1 MGVTCCRAKTEIPGQ
16 LPANELELENGTSD
30 LNLRR
35 VVCSGFVALAPV
47 LLNDLP
53 AAASPSYWTDW
64 TGSFVGHGTITTP
77 ASTVNVTYTNP
88 QGIRFYQASG
98 GTDWWTDSTRV
109 VRDPATSPYTSS
121 LVDNTPTY
129 TDIVTLQFSGSQT
142 LSFSQAIANPVFS
155 YVSVNGNGYA
165 FLDQDSGTGEMEAV
179 SATRGMIS
187 VPLGALVFCTR
198 LGQPPSQR
206 PRRAGRRARK

>member
-30 LNLRR
+30 RHLRR
-35 VVCSGFVALAPV
+35 VVCSGFVAPALV

-53 AAASPSYWTDW
+53 AAASPIYWTDW
-64 TGSFVGHGTITTP
+64 TGSFVEHGTITTP
-77 ASTVNVTYTNP
+77 ASPVNVTSTNP
-88 QGIRFYQASG
+88 QGIGFYQASG

-121 LVDNTPTY
+121 LVDSIPTHA
-129 TDIVTLQFSGSQT
+129 DIVALQYSGSQT
-142 LSFSQAIANPVFS
+142 LSCSQAIANPVFS
-155 YVSVNGNGYA
+155 YVSVNGNGYG
-165 FLDQDSGTGEMEAV
+165 FLSQDSGTGEMEAV
-179 SATRGMIS
+179 SAARGMIS

-206 PRRAGRRARK
+206 PRRAGRRTRK